1 MTFKFLSNLETFWGS
16 PISWKPLFIPL
27 GLAHSRA
34 HVSKPS
40 RPPAHLSAQSP
51 PPPSEVGN
59 KLSPPVSGGTR
70 ELSRRSSRS
79 RSQPG
84 GRG

>member
-40 RPPAHLSAQSP
+40 WSLAHLSAHSP
-51 PPPSEVGN
+51 PPPSEVRN
-59 KLSPPVSGGTR
+59 RLSPPVSGGTR
-70 ELSRRSSRS
+70 ELSRLSSRS